1 MMQTPKHA
9 GSVLQPSTGTAIA
22 GAWALDERS
31 VPLHAQVARM
41 MAQHGG
47 NDRDERACGSNGYWQ
62 DALRGIA
69 LSGQH
74 CAGIRALRTSPSGR
88 YTTVLDGVLVSP
100 CELASEISLGVAHSP
115 ALDAWDAWLTVLDAR
130 GVQRAAKY
138 LEGAFAMAIHD
149 RERHRLTLL
158 RDRAG
163 QRQLYYAWTNGIFLF
178 ASQPGMLARHPA
190 FERRVDRNVLALYLR
205 HGYVPAPHSMFA
217 GAFQL
222 RAGCML
228 QLDLTNIRLG
238 GRNHVP
244 GVDQRAYWNAGQAY
258 EAAVA
263 RRDRIDPAQAIDALD
278 RRIHASVARLGGNR
292 GCAAFLSG
300 GVDSSMV
307 AAVLQAQSR
316 TPVTTVCIG
325 FDDEGHDERRWA
337 DAVARVLG
345 VNHGSAQLDGLRARD
360 LVQHLPQVWCEPF
373 ADTSQLPTLEACLQ
387 LGRGQTVLTGDG
399 GDELWFGHGAHARA
413 VRNARL
419 AQALPGCL
427 RAMARRRLRDEPE
440 QPRLGGAPA
449 LLANVASNDVRHHF
463 LLRTVRWRDPAA
475 LVTGAVLPRTLYDD
489 TGCTLRNVAP
499 ADQVQY
505 LDFAM
510 ELGNGI
516 LVKTQR
522 AAASA
527 GVQVCSPLL
536 DQQLVEHAW
545 ALPNELKFRHG
556 EHKWV
561 LKQAL
566 CRYLPS
572 ELVYR
577 PKRGF
582 GPPIAT
588 WLAGPLRPWA
598 DALLSLPALQAH
610 GLLDEGKVRR
620 MWDAFLAGERRWHPL
635 LWTVLMF
642 QAWYAHHLRPH

>member
-1 MMQTPKHA
+1 MMPTHTQA
-9 GSVLQPSTGTAIA
+9 GPVLQPSTGAAIA
-22 GAWALDERS
+22 GAWVLDERS

-41 MAQHGG
+41 AAHHRS
-47 NDRDERACGSNGYWQ
+47 NDHDAASSDGAGCWE

-69 LSGQH
+69 LSGQV
-74 CAGIRALRTSPSGR
+74 CAGARGLRISPSGR
-88 YTTVLDGVLVSP
+88 YVSVLDGVLVSSCAP
-100 CELASEISLGVAHSP
+100 ASGGSREEAQQGCMDV
-115 ALDAWDAWLTVLDAR
+115 WDAWLNVLDAR
-130 GVQRAAKY
+130 GVQRAVNE
-138 LEGAFAMAIHD
+138 LEGAFAMAVYD
-149 RERHRLTLL
+149 RERHHVTLL

-163 QRQLYYAWTNGIFLF
+163 QRQLYYALTNGMLLF
-178 ASQPGMLARHPA
+178 ASQPGMLSRHPA

-205 HGYVPAPHSMFA
+205 HGYVPAPHCMFA
-217 GAFQL
+217 GVLQL

-228 QLDLTNIRLG
+228 QLDATRIRLG
-238 GRNHVP
+238 ARGHLH
-244 GVDQRAYWNAGQAY
+244 GVDQRAYWNAGQVY
-258 EAAVA
+258 EASPA
-263 RRDRIDPAQAIDALD
+263 RRDVIDPAHAVDALD
-278 RRIHASVARLGGNR
+278 RRIHASVARVGGTP

-307 AAVLQAQSR
+307 AAVLQAQSH

-345 VNHGSAQLDGLRARD
+345 VNHSSSLLDGQRARD
-360 LVQHLPQVWCEPF
+360 LVQQLPQVWCEPF
-373 ADTSQLPTLEACLQ
+373 ADASQLPTLEACLQ
-387 LGRGQTVLTGDG
+387 MERGQTVLTGDG

-419 AQALPGCL
+419 AQALPACV
-427 RAMARRRLRDEPE
+427 RAVARRRLRGDPE
-440 QPRLGGAPA
+440 QPRLGGAAA
-449 LLANVASNDVRHHF
+449 LLANVASDDVRHHF

-475 LVTGAVLPRTLYDD
+475 MVKGAVLPRTLYDD
-489 TGCTLRNVAP
+489 TGCTLRNVQP

-510 ELGNGI
+510 ELSNGI

-527 GVQVCSPLL
+527 GLQVYSPLL
-536 DQQLVEHAW
+536 DQQTVEHAW

-566 CRYLPS
+566 CRYLPT
-572 ELVYR
+572 ELVHR

-598 DALLSLPALQAH
+598 EALLSLPALQAH
-610 GLLDEGKVRR
+610 GLLDEARVRR
-620 MWDAFLAGERRWHPL
+620 IWGAFLAGERRWHPL

-642 QAWYAHHLRPH
+642 QAWYEHHLRSH

>member
-1 MMQTPKHA
+1 MMQTLRRA
-9 GSVLQPSTGTAIA
+9 GAALQPSTGTAIA
-22 GAWALDERS
+22 GAWVLDERS

-41 MAQHGG
+41 VPQYQVTHH
-47 NDRDERACGSNGYWQ
+47 DEVSSGVTDYWQ
-62 DALRGIA
+62 DAWRGIG
-69 LSGQH
+69 LSGQPGTG
-74 CAGIRALRTSPSGR
+74 ARALRISPSGR
-88 YTTVLDGVLVSP
+88 YVAVLDGVLVSP
-100 CELASEISLGVAHSP
+100 CEVASEVSVGGVDGP
-115 ALDAWDAWLTVLDAR
+115 AMDAGDAWLTVLDAR

-138 LEGAFAMAIHD
+138 LEGAFALAVYD

-163 QRQLYYAWTNGIFLF
+163 QRQLYYAWRNGTFLF

-190 FERRVDRNVLALYLR
+190 FEPSVDRNVLALYLR

-228 QLDLTNIRLG
+228 QLDLTSIRLG
-238 GRNHVP
+238 GRSHVP
-244 GVDQRAYWNAGQAY
+244 GVDQRAYWNAGEAY
-258 EAAVA
+258 EASVA

-373 ADTSQLPTLEACLQ
+373 ADASQLPTLEACLL

-427 RAMARRRLRDEPE
+427 RAMARRRLRDDPE

-449 LLANVASNDVRHHF
+449 LLANVASDDVRHHF

-475 LVTGAVLPRTLYDD
+475 LVKGAVLPRTLYDD
-489 TGCTLRNVAP
+489 TGCTLRNVTP

-527 GVQVCSPLL
+527 GLQVCSPLL

-566 CRYLPS
+566 CRYLPT
-572 ELVYR
+572 ELVHR

-598 DALLSLPALQAH
+598 EALLSLPALQAH
-610 GLLDEGKVRR
+610 GLLDEGRVRR

-642 QAWYAHHLRPH
+642 QAWYAHHLRPQ